1 MSLDILFPPSSVIMT
16 HCIRKSICDSPLL
29 SCIHQY
35 FLRNFD
41 NLLQYLS
48 YVPLGHD
55 MTPIFSIVRKHLLF
69 TLRNIQFFFLK
80 KENFAARIYCYIRS
94 DHESNC
100 FPKLTTKWDKVLN
113 SEPSKTCGRQALK
126 N

>member
-1 MSLDILFPPSSVIMT
+1 MT

-29 SCIHQY
+29 SWIHQY

-48 YVPLGHD
+48 YVPSGHD

-69 TLRNIQFFFLK
+69 TLRNIHFFLK
-80 KENFAARIYCYIRS
+80 KKKTSQRGFIVI
-94 DHESNC
+94 
-100 FPKLTTKWDKVLN
+100 LGVIMKVIAFQ
-113 SEPSKTCGRQALK
+113 S
-126 N
+126 